1 MQYPLSHRNRRSIRL
16 KNFDYAQAGA
26 YFITI
31 CTHHKEC
38 LFGEIIEGS
47 MQLNS
52 AGVMIRDLWQAQ
64 ALQFPSI
71 VLDAFIVM
79 PNHIHGIIST
89 VGATLVVAQ
98 PASVAPVKVPSIADI
113 VGAFKSRSTLEYI
126 RGVKA
131 VNWRAFNGRLW
142 QRNYY
147 EHVIR
152 NEASMASIR
161 EYIVNNPLQWQ
172 FDKENP
178 DRAPYY

>member
-1 MQYPLSHRNRRSIRL
+1 MQPSFTRQKRQSLRL
-16 KNFDYAQAGA
+16 KNFDYSQAGT

-31 CTHHKEC
+31 CLNHKEC
-38 LFGEIIEGS
+38 LFGEIVQGA
-47 MQLNS
+47 MLLNPAGEMIS
-52 AGVMIRDLWQAQ
+52 ALWQAQ
-64 ALQFPSI
+64 TLQFPSI
-71 VLDAFIVM
+71 RLDAYVVM

-98 PASVAPVKVPSIADI
+98 PASVAPAKVPSIADI

-126 RGVKA
+126 RGVRA
-131 VNWRAFNGRLW
+131 LNWRAFNGRLW

-152 NEASMASIR
+152 NEASMTSIR

-178 DRAPYY
+178 YRV